1 MTPPPHTHTH
11 SLPVSPLPHLSLCL
25 SLQWV
30 TDNPAA
36 LPGYKGAVD
45 EGARQAHAD
54 LWSRDGRNPELTKNG
69 FILVADSSADRAAS
83 SPPAA
88 AAGSAKVAPEPV
100 NV

>member
-1 MTPPPHTHTH
+1 M
-11 SLPVSPLPHLSLCL
+11 
-25 SLQWV
+25 

-45 EGARQAHAD
+45 EAARLAHAD
-54 LWSRDGRNPELTKNG
+54 LWSCDGRNADLTKNG
-69 FILVADSSADRAAS
+69 FILVADSTPGPPADSAAS

-100 NV
+100 DV